1 MSKDTNYI
9 KALGSFLNYYESDL
23 EYIARFQKIISRG
36 INDEDLDGKKPGSF
50 KAFINEYRV
59 ARNISS
65 SAENEN
71 NIKKLLE
78 ITQDWIKS
86 DKPND
91 VDGLAEAICKAEI
104 TPRNRI
110 PVSLASK
117 ILMLNNPWEILPM
130 DSLTKASLK
139 YSGTTYSEF
148 KTKLDK
154 FKDDKKTRDR
164 LLCELAEIGRY
175 LSQIENKFKHCL
187 KDIETIRY
195 NRYADKVL
203 WVGLENK

>member
-1 MSKDTNYI
+1 MEHSTRYI
-9 KALGSFLNYYESDL
+9 KALGSMLYTYESDL
-23 EYIARFQKIISRG
+23 EYIARFQKIKSNEIKA
-36 INDEDLDGKKPGSF
+36 EDLDGKKSGSF

-78 ITQDWIKS
+78 ITQKWIKS
-86 DKPND
+86 ENAND
-91 VDGLAEAICKAEI
+91 VDGLAEAICKAGI
-104 TPRNRI
+104 TPKNRT

-139 YSGTTYSEF
+139 YSGTTYSGF
-148 KTKLDK
+148 KIELDK
-154 FKDDKKTRDR
+154 FKDNEITRD
-164 LLCELAEIGRY
+164 LLTHQLAEIGRY
-175 LSQIENKFKHCL
+175 LSQIENKFKHYL
-187 KDIETIRY
+187 KDIETIRF
-195 NRYADKVL
+195 NRYVDKVL
-203 WVGLENK
+203 WVGLE

>member
-36 INDEDLDGKKPGSF
+36 INDEDLNGKKSGSF

-65 SAENEN
+65 SAENDN
-71 NIKKLLE
+71 TKKLLE
-78 ITQDWIKS
+78 ITLDWIKS

-91 VDGLAEAICKAEI
+91 VDGLAEAICKARI
-104 TPRNRI
+104 TPRNRT

-139 YSGTTYSEF
+139 YYGTTYSGF
-148 KTKLDK
+148 KKKLDE
-154 FKDDKKTRDR
+154 FKDDKKTIDR
-164 LLCELAEIGRY
+164 LLCELAEIERY
-175 LSQIENKFKHCL
+175 LSPIENQFKHFL
-187 KDIETIRY
+187 KDIEKIRF
-195 NRYADKVL
+195 NRYVDKVL
-203 WVGLENK
+203 WVGLE